1 MTKTATAVTAPT
13 LSFEQYQ
20 SKVAGLKTASDVTNF
35 LKELIA
41 PTLQAILE
49 AEMAEHLGYQKYEP
63 KGRGSGNSRNG
74 YSQKSLRTSF
84 GNTPLQ
90 IPRDRNAEF
99 SAQIIPKHATIQSD
113 VEEKIIAMYAK
124 GMTTRDINA
133 YMEDIYG
140 IDVSASMVSSI
151 TDTILPKIAEWQSRS
166 LSPLYPFL
174 YLDGIHFKVRKDNR
188 VVTKCAYIALGINER
203 GHKEILGIWVGEAEG
218 AKFWMGILTELKTR
232 GVEDVLIV
240 CTDGLTGFD
249 DAIRAVYPAARIQQ
263 CIVHQVRNTLKFI
276 PHKDRDKVAQALK
289 TIYIAP
295 TEVAGSLALEGVK
308 KTFPQYALYLKN
320 WETKWHLLSVFFE
333 YAPEI
338 RKIIYTTNTIE
349 GLNRQFR
356 KVTKTTS
363 VFPHDMALTK
373 LLYLAA
379 ADIAKKW
386 TLPIQNW
393 GSIVAQL
400 AVLFP
405 EKAAALINQ

>member
-1 MTKTATAVTAPT
+1 
-13 LSFEQYQ
+13 
-20 SKVAGLKTASDVTNF
+20 
-35 LKELIA
+35 
-41 PTLQAILE
+41 
-49 AEMAEHLGYQKYEP
+49 
-63 KGRGSGNSRNG
+63 
-74 YSQKSLRTSF
+74 
-84 GNTPLQ
+84 
-90 IPRDRNAEF
+90 
-99 SAQIIPKHATIQSD
+99 
-113 VEEKIIAMYAK
+113 
-124 GMTTRDINA
+124 
-133 YMEDIYG
+133 
-140 IDVSASMVSSI
+140 
-151 TDTILPKIAEWQSRS
+151 
-166 LSPLYPFL
+166 
-174 YLDGIHFKVRKDNR
+174 
-188 VVTKCAYIALGINER
+188 
-203 GHKEILGIWVGEAEG
+203 
-218 AKFWMGILTELKTR
+218 MGILTELKTR